1 MLLQHSRKPVHE
13 KCLPKCLRAEEEVL
27 APLGDVVMSWGAS
40 ISMHLLIVQN
50 HWFDSYFE
58 HLLGFTIV
66 FKEAFSPTSGVLGK
80 LGPWRF
86 PQQIEPLENFVWHIG
101 SLENWVAVNWAPG
114 KCWCGKFGPWR
125 FYPTNCW
132 CSRIHISTCEI
143 HKYKLLVP
151 ENTNIYNTGADDFPV
166 AQFAKDI
173 DIFCPILWDICTL
186 KVVLFH

>member
-101 SLENWVAVNWAPG
+101 SLENWVAVLI
-114 KCWCGKFGPWR
+114 GPLENVGVENLVPDVFTQQIVGVQGFIFLR
-125 FYPTNCW
+125 VKYTNTNCW
-132 CSRIHISTCEI
+132 FQKTQTYIIQGPTTFQWPN
-143 HKYKLLVP
+143 LLRTLTSFVP
-151 ENTNIYNTGADDFPV
+151 FFGT
-166 AQFAKDI
+166 FA
-173 DIFCPILWDICTL
+173 P
-186 KVVLFH
+186 